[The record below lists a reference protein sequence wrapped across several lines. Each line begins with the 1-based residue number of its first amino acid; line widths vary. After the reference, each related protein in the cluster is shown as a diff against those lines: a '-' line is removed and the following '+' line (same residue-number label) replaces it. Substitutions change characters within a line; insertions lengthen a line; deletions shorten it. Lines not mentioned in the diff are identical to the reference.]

1 VLARWS
7 TLSSRVAEAVEAEL
21 LEAVVPVDLELAPD

>member
-1 VLARWS
+1 L
-7 TLSSRVAEAVEAEL
+7 LSRVAAVVEAEL

>member
-1 VLARWS
+1 LN
-7 TLSSRVAEAVEAEL
+7 TLSSLVAAVAVAEL